1 MRLVLLIFV
10 MSYRANLIVKPNLKN
25 SESDRGNG
33 KCYLFLSYQV
43 ISGVNMVWNV
53 KTGKIIHFFENLNR
67 TSYSTRKFA

>member
-53 KTGKIIHFFENLNR
+53 KTGKIIHFSENLNS